1 MKQLQNRK
9 ATIRGVGINDLD
21 EVTRVTIGGER
32 KICREYALWKAMLQ
46 RAYDPKCHEKRPTY
60 ADVTVCKEWLSR
72 YNFTKWLRSQD
83 NYQDWLNPD
92 NNLALDKDILDPTNK
107 EYSPEKCV
115 LIPNTLNSLLVDSG
129 ATRGDC
135 PQGVSYYKCYNKLR
149 SQCCNPFT
157 GKIVHLGYFALDDV
171 RGAYKAYVDYKVPMI
186 LASANHYK
194 ATHKGIHRGLLA
206 HAQLYT
212 ESLRTGNYL

>member
-9 ATIRGVGINDLD
+9 PTILGVGINDLNEPASQMVD
-21 EVTRVTIGGER
+21 G
-32 KICREYALWKAMLQ
+32 KKKMCREYALWKDMLK
-46 RAYDPKCHEKRPTY
+46 RVYSPKFHAKCPTY
-60 ADVTVCKEWLSR
+60 VDVTVCKSWHSR

-107 EYSPEKCV
+107 EYSPDKCV
-115 LIPNTLNSLLVDSG
+115 LIPQALNKLLVDSG
-129 ATRGDC
+129 ASRGGY
-135 PQGVSYYKCYNKLR
+135 PQGVSYHKGANKLK
-149 SQCCNPFT
+149 SECCNPFT
-157 GKIVHLGYFALDDV
+157 GKKIYLGLFSLDDV
-171 RGAYKAYVDYKVPMI
+171 HGAYKAYIDYKVKMI

-212 ESLRTGNYL
+212 ESLRSGNYL